1 MRRRNI
7 PEAVLAKLAKFE
19 KQAEYR
25 TRKVTQ
31 TREAIASAR
40 QRLTGGFAK
49 DSECYDLRATLDR
62 LLEDLS
68 ASEGNEEAAKYT
80 LSTCKTWL
88 DELPDDAVLEV
99 VKVKPN
105 GHSLS
110 DVRQRIKDAEDEL
123 KKLAS
128 VPVPPADIRER
139 VEAYVASQG
148 RPKVLG
154 IEDGQ
159 LNIVWP
165 NSTIAVLAL
174 LLPHEMVNA
183 LMQEI
188 DRVSNLPMPLPE
200 RKRRMTELR
209 REIDELQ
216 RQALALGED
225 ASILTPEVVLGVRVA
240 ETKAS
245 RAA

>member
-1 MRRRNI
+1 MKRRNI
-7 PEAVLAKLAKFE
+7 PEAVLAKLTKFE

-25 TRKVTQ
+25 TRKVAQ
-31 TREAIASAR
+31 TREAIVSAR
-40 QRLTGGFAK
+40 ERLTGGFQK
-49 DSECYDLRATLDR
+49 DSECHDLQSTLDR

-68 ASEGNEEAAKYT
+68 ANESAEEAAKDT
-80 LSTCKTWL
+80 LLTCKAWL
-88 DELPDDAVLEV
+88 DELPDDALLEV
-99 VKVKPN
+99 VKMKPN

-110 DVRQRIKDAEDEL
+110 DVRQHIKDAEDEL
-123 KKLAS
+123 NKLAS
-128 VPVPPADIRER
+128 VPVPAADIRER

-165 NSTIAVLAL
+165 NRTIAVLAL
-174 LLPHEMVNA
+174 LLPDEMVNA
-183 LMQEI
+183 CMQEI
-188 DRVSNLPMPLPE
+188 NRVSNLPVPLPE
-200 RKRRMTELR
+200 RKRRITQLEA
-209 REIDELQ
+209 EIETLQ

-225 ASILTPEVVLGVRVA
+225 ASILPPEVVLGARVA
-240 ETKAS
+240 EIKAS

>member
-1 MRRRNI
+1 MKRRNI

-19 KQAEYR
+19 KQAAYL

-31 TREAIASAR
+31 TREAITSAR
-40 QRLTGGFAK
+40 ERLTGGFAR
-49 DSECYDLRATLDR
+49 DSECDDLRATLDR
-62 LLEDLS
+62 LLKDLS
-68 ASEGNEEAAKYT
+68 VIEADEEVTKDK
-80 LSTCKTWL
+80 LSSCKAWL
-88 DELPDDAVLEV
+88 DELPDNAVLEP

-105 GHSLS
+105 GRSLS

-128 VPVPPADIRER
+128 VPAPSADIRER

-174 LLPHEMVNA
+174 LLPGEMVNA
-183 LMQEI
+183 CMQEI
-188 DRVSNLPMPLPE
+188 NRVSSLPVPLPE
-200 RKRRMTELR
+200 RQRRVAELR
-209 REIDELQ
+209 LEIDKLQ

-225 ASILTPEVVLGVRVA
+225 ASILTPEVVLSVRVA
-240 ETKAS
+240 QIKGS